1 MSKYKIGDRVEALES
16 RSGLCR
22 AGEKGQIIRYCSGV
36 PIVKFDGR
44 RMELLVSQLKLKKL
58 ENITQSKT
66 IDEQTIM
73 FWNLQLQFMAR
84 SSDSLLDV
92 YEGLR
97 FGGMYKNN
105 KYTQKME
112 QLRHRYG
119 QLFTEEEHN
128 CLATHLALQLSGVE

>member
-1 MSKYKIGDRVEALES
+1 MNKGDRVYNKYSTKYGVITAVLP
-16 RSGLCR
+16 
-22 AGEKGQIIRYCSGV
+22 EKGAYRYWVEYEDSDNNEWYSENE
-36 PIVKFDGR
+36 IS
-44 RMELLVSQLKLKKL
+44 LVQPG
-58 ENITQSKT
+58 T
-66 IDEQTIM
+66 DEQTIM

-119 QLFTEEEHN
+119 HLFTEEEHN
-128 CLATHLALQLSGVE
+128 CLATHLALQLSGLE